1 MYMKRILLLT
11 VVALL
16 ITIGAKAQVFKGM
29 VIGGFNLT
37 QVDGDEVYGF
47 DRIGANIGAG
57 VFVPIDNNWGLS
69 METLFTMKGSYQGDQ
84 YLLSDSLGNRLTG
97 SYDLRLNY
105 VEIPLLIHY
114 NDRDRITVG
123 VGFSYAR
130 LVGVTEKEHGVEITS
145 TTVKDG
151 PYKTS
156 DYSLLADVR
165 LRIYKSLLLNVR
177 YCYSLAK
184 IRTRDFYNVD
194 GVYLRTREQ
203 YNNTISVRFIWM
215 FNDLGLT
222 LSNVKK
228 ANPTLEK

>member
-1 MYMKRILLLT
+1 MKRIVLLT
-11 VVALL
+11 VVVLL
-16 ITIGAKAQVFKGM
+16 LMPGARAQVFKGM
-29 VIGGFNLT
+29 LIGGFNLT

-57 VFVPIDNNWGLS
+57 VFVPVDKNWGFS

-84 YLLSDSLGNRLTG
+84 YLTTDSAGNRLTG
-97 SYDLRLNY
+97 AYDLRLNY
-105 VEIPLLIHY
+105 VEIPLLAHY
-114 NDRDRITVG
+114 TDRDRLTVG
-123 VGFSYAR
+123 VGLSYAR
-130 LVGVTEKEHGVEITS
+130 LVGVTEKEHGKLISS

-156 DYSLLADVR
+156 DYSVLADLR
-165 LRIYKSLLLNVR
+165 LKLYKSILLNVR
-177 YCYSLAK
+177 YSYSLAK
-184 IRTRDFYNVD
+184 IRTRDFYNIH
-194 GVYLRTREQ
+194 GEFLRTREQ

-228 ANPTLEK
+228 ANPAIEN